1 MSLILMDNILPNVDR
16 YVDKIYQ
23 EEFYDFQ
30 DGDNTFRNIQ
40 IRPNTDLFCKF
51 LSDLFPQFF
60 VSLNIVRRSPYMQE
74 EPNFVHTDEE
84 MGDFT
89 CILYLNKNHPDD
101 DGTTIYDDDGN
112 PSMIVKSK
120 YNRMFCFDSRLPHSR
135 NLYENFGDGKDARL
149 IQVVFLNLDH
159 EKL

>member
-1 MSLILMDNILPNVDR
+1 MSLILMDNVLPNIDKYVDR
-16 YVDKIYQ
+16 IYQ
-23 EEFYDFQ
+23 ERFYEFK
-30 DGDNTFRNIQ
+30 DGGNLFKNIQ
-40 IRPNTDLFCKF
+40 IRPSNDLFCKF
-51 LSDLFPQFF
+51 LSSLFPKCY

-89 CILYLNKNHPDD
+89 CMLYLNKNAPDD
-101 DGTTIYDDDGN
+101 DGTTIYDNEGK
-112 PSMIVKSK
+112 PSMVVKSK

-135 NLYENFGDGKDARL
+135 NLYENFGEGRDARL
-149 IQVVFLNLDH
+149 VQVVFLNFNH

>member
-30 DGDNTFRNIQ
+30 DGNNTFRNIQ

-135 NLYENFGDGKDARL
+135 NLYENFGEGKDARL

>member
-89 CILYLNKNHPDD
+89 CILYLNKK
-101 DGTTIYDDDGN
+101 
-112 PSMIVKSK
+112 PS
-120 YNRMFCFDSRLPHSR
+120 R
-135 NLYENFGDGKDARL
+135 
-149 IQVVFLNLDH
+149 
-159 EKL
+159 